1 MKVQEAGSSIPF
13 ALEND
18 NPKYPGYI
26 MDEHL
31 APSTMFLDIDKMIGK
46 YKQEWITNPENEVLP
61 SLSRPKTSHLTTY
74 EQNALEKEWIGWG
87 NQMFRNVIL
96 TVFPEFALTCIDSDV
111 PTIPSVLKG
120 LLPMSTTGVTGILAA
135 MAAGWGPPTYLE
147 EPTIK
152 ANAQVLVFY
161 DLCFASRGKTKK
173 GSYITAD
180 EFSAQLDVLRS
191 TDSGPRKGSTPKI
204 HFHCPY
210 GESGYHIPIATMV
223 EEATRLTHDREKA
236 VGREAMEYDTCIF
249 ATRLHDL
256 ADWDEKKQVSIIKSN
271 AQTLIHL
278 TLERLE
284 SVRRAGSNVVILI
297 SVASWLQPARN
308 TNMLGVI
315 TTFIRAAMKRNMIV
329 VPADFAF
336 WGDYCV
342 GSSGAPANKY
352 RAAAALP
359 ALASA
364 AVDISWTL
372 HRVMSTTNAA
382 RTLGLLYKKTMYPPD
397 EDAKVKA
404 EKILQT
410 KVWDDSL
417 TYSTAPSAKV
427 AGTDSSGQSLDVEMT
442 DAASEVTP
450 PAQVAAP
457 SEAKAPASQA
467 VPKGPTP
474 KTKSPPTRPVSPP
487 KASPTRFYG
496 CQGCPSRSGVEYPHF
511 RG

>member
-1 MKVQEAGSSIPF
+1 M
-13 ALEND
+13 
-18 NPKYPGYI
+18 
-26 MDEHL
+26 
-31 APSTMFLDIDKMIGK
+31 
-46 YKQEWITNPENEVLP
+46 LP

-74 EQNALEKEWIGWG
+74 DQSALEKEWIGWG

-120 LLPMSTTGVTGILAA
+120 LLPMSATGITGILAA
-135 MAAGWGPPTYLE
+135 IAAGWGPPTYLE

-180 EFSAQLDVLRS
+180 EFSTQLDILRS
-191 TDSGPRKGSTPKI
+191 TDSGPRKGSTPKVQ
-204 HFHCPY
+204 FHCPY
-210 GESGYHIPIATMV
+210 GDHDYHIPIATLV
-223 EEATRLTHDREKA
+223 EEASRLIHDREKA

-256 ADWDEKKQVSIIKSN
+256 ADWDEKKKVSVIKSN

-315 TTFIRAAMKRNMIV
+315 TTFIRAAMKRNLIV

-336 WGDYCV
+336 WGDHCV
-342 GSSGAPANKY
+342 GSTGAPANKY
-352 RAAAALP
+352 RAALALP
-359 ALASA
+359 ALVSA

-372 HRVMSTTNAA
+372 HRVTSTANAA
-382 RTLGLLYKKTMYPPD
+382 KTLGLLYKKTMYSPD

-404 EKILQT
+404 ERILQT

-417 TYSTAPSAKV
+417 TYSAAPSAKI
-427 AGTDSSGQSLDVEMT
+427 AGADSSGQSHDVEMT
-442 DAASEVTP
+442 DASSEVTP
-450 PAQVAAP
+450 PAQVAA
-457 SEAKAPASQA
+457 
-467 VPKGPTP
+467 TLL
-474 KTKSPPTRPVSPP
+474 
-487 KASPTRFYG
+487 
-496 CQGCPSRSGVEYPHF
+496 
-511 RG
+511 